1 VGAFDVALRSPRRAV
16 RQALGAALTSP
27 PARVQRLLGVRGPLL
42 ERAMASSRLV
52 VAGRAPVMPAWQ
64 RYSGVVWTHLDPFT
78 LSEAE
83 RVRVIVPSGLYG
95 VTTGEDPVADYRL
108 KMNVSLS
115 PLGSLAA
122 FWRPRLTDALKGHV
136 AGAVVVNLLP
146 KEHAASIDEP
156 ALRTFCE
163 LVTVRFE
170 DAGGAAVGHAAKAIK
185 GALARELLTGGVDAL
200 RTFGSD
206 HWRVAARD
214 DGFVVE
220 TR

>member
-1 VGAFDVALRSPRRAV
+1 V
-16 RQALGAALTSP
+16 RQALGVALTSAP
-27 PARVQRLLGVRGPLL
+27 ERVERLLGVRGSLL

-64 RYSGVVWTHLDPFT
+64 RYSGVVWTHLDPVT
-78 LSEAE
+78 LSRVE
-83 RVRVIVPSGLYG
+83 RARVIVPSGLYG

-108 KMNVSLS
+108 KMSASLS
-115 PLGSLAA
+115 PLGNLAT
-122 FWRPRLTDALKGHV
+122 FWRPRLTKVLKRHL

-156 ALRTFCE
+156 ALREVCE
-163 LVTVRFE
+163 FVTVRFE
-170 DAGGAAVGHAAKAIK
+170 DSGGAAVGHAAKAVK
-185 GALARELLTGGVDAL
+185 GTLARELLMGGLDAL
-200 RTFGSD
+200 RSFGSD
-206 HWRVAARD
+206 QWRVTSRD